1 MTISS
6 TQLVSWVAAYLW
18 PFARIAALVGVAP
31 ILGTQ
36 TVPVRV
42 RAGIAIALTAVIAP
56 LLPPVQGV
64 VPFSLAGV
72 IVTAQQVL
80 IGLAM
85 GFAVRLVFSAL
96 ENAGNSIAMLMGLG
110 FAEMMDPQSGVEVPM
125 ISQFFTILAGLVFLG
140 LDGHL
145 VLIQVLAQS
154 FHSLPISL
162 TGLSSGGI
170 WQLASWGGWI
180 FAGAVL
186 IALPAIAAL
195 LIVNIA
201 FGVMTRAAPQL
212 NIFAVGFPI
221 SLLLGFVIL
230 LVSLPTFVPKFSGLL
245 SGSFDLIDAITGAGG

>member
-1 MTISS
+1 MTVST
-6 TQLVSWVAAYLW
+6 TQLIAWIAGYLW
-18 PFARIAALVGVAP
+18 PFARIAAMVSVAP

-42 RAGIAIALTAVIAP
+42 RVGIAVALTAVIAP
-56 LLPPVQGV
+56 LVPPIPGIE
-64 VPFSLAGV
+64 PFSLAGV

-96 ENAGNSIAMLMGLG
+96 ENGGNSVAMLMGLG
-110 FAEMMDPQSGVEVPM
+110 FAEMMDPQSGVQVPM
-125 ISQFFTILAGLVFLG
+125 ISQFFTILAGLLFLA

-145 VLIQVLAQS
+145 VLVQVVAQS
-154 FHSLPISL
+154 FHTLPIGL
-162 TGLSSGGI
+162 TGLSGDGL
-170 WQLASWGGWI
+170 WKLVSWGGWI

-221 SLLLGFVIL
+221 SLILGFIIL
-230 LVSLPTFVPKFSGLL
+230 LLVLPTIVPKFSSLL
-245 SGSFDLIDAITGAGG
+245 SGSFDLIDAITGAGA